1 MSSSPTPS
9 TSDVAKTRRAYA
21 NWVLAV
27 LCLAS
32 IVAYIDRQIINL
44 LVEPI
49 KRDLQISDL
58 TISFIQGASFAL
70 FYSLAAIPLGRLA
83 DGQNRKWLIIFGIFF
98 WTLACGASGLVSS
111 VTALFVAR
119 MFIGVGE
126 ATLTP
131 AGYSLLADYFTR
143 ERLAGAVSFFLGSG
157 FVGSGIALIIGGA
170 ILSQLDLSRS
180 VAVMGLGEL
189 RAWQIAFLV
198 AAAPGLL
205 CLLLMLTVR
214 EPARTSYGQ
223 AAQPGE
229 LPSLGAVARF
239 VMERRRSIGT
249 IFMGFSLLAALNFG
263 IGAWVPTF
271 FIRTYGMQASDTGFA
286 FGMIYMVLGT
296 LGVVVGGRLADWL
309 TQRGYLDA
317 NLRAG
322 IIAGGCA
329 LPFVVSF
336 PLVPTASVSLFL
348 LAIATFFTTM
358 PFGAGT
364 AAIPI
369 LAPNRMRAQLMA
381 LYLLVA
387 NLLGQGCGPTLIA
400 ALTDLWFH
408 DPQQL
413 RYSLAIASTALLAT
427 ALAVLVY
434 GLPSVR
440 REIAAVNAQVLVQSA
455 GAMQNPVTSS
465 TPP

>member
-1 MSSSPTPS
+1 MSSSPAPS
-9 TSDVAKTRRAYA
+9 ISVAEKTGRAYA
-21 NWVLAV
+21 NWVLFV
-27 LCLAS
+27 LCLAA

-49 KRDLQISDL
+49 KQDLQISDL
-58 TISFIQGASFAL
+58 TVSFIQGASFAL
-70 FYSLAAIPLGRLA
+70 FYSLAAIPLGRVA
-83 DGQNRKWLIIFGIFF
+83 DGQNRKWLIISGIFF
-98 WTLACGASGLVSS
+98 WTLACGASGLVS
-111 VTALFVAR
+111 TATGLFVAR

-131 AGYSLLADYFTR
+131 AGYSLLADYFSR

-157 FVGSGIALIIGGA
+157 FIGSGIALVIGGA
-170 ILSQLDLSRS
+170 ILSQLDLTKSI
-180 VAVMGLGEL
+180 AVFGLGEL
-189 RAWQIAFLV
+189 RAWQIAFLI
-198 AAAPGLL
+198 AAAPGVL

-214 EPARTSYGQ
+214 EPARTVYGQ
-223 AAQPGE
+223 GAEPSE
-229 LPSLGAVARF
+229 LPSLRAVARF
-239 VMERRRSIGT
+239 VWERRTSIGT
-249 IFMGFSLLAALNFG
+249 IFMGFSLLAALNYG

-271 FIRTYGMQASDTGFA
+271 FIRTYGTSASDTGFA
-286 FGMIYMVLGT
+286 FGTIYMVLGT
-296 LGVVVGGRLADWL
+296 LGVVIGGRLSDWL
-309 TQRGYLDA
+309 AQRGHLDA
-317 NLRAG
+317 NLRSG
-322 IIAGGCA
+322 IIACCCA
-329 LPFVVSF
+329 LPFVVGF
-336 PLVPTASVSLFL
+336 PLMPSAASSLAM

-369 LAPNRMRAQLMA
+369 LAPNRMRGQLMA

-413 RYSLAIASTALLAT
+413 RYSLVIASTALLAA
-427 ALAVLVY
+427 ALAVLIY

-440 REIAAVNAQVLVQSA
+440 REIAGNKR
-455 GAMQNPVTSS
+455 
-465 TPP
+465 